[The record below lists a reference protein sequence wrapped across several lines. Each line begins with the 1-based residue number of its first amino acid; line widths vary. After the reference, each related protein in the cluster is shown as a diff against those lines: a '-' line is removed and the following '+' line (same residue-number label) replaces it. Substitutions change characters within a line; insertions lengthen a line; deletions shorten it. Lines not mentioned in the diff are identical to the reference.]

1 MASDISLKQPRFG
14 SFNAFQ
20 RMASMT
26 GMSEEERLELTRGI
40 LNMLDDW
47 GIEAKDQLVLLGIS
61 GVPSREVNRMRDSR
75 PLPDEP
81 EVMQRVEHLI
91 CIADALRTTYPF
103 SRRMG
108 RLWMHKP
115 NRKFRQRSPVS
126 TMVEDGMVGIISVR
140 SYLDCSFS
148 WDISGSKA

>member
-1 MASDISLKQPRFG
+1 MA
-14 SFNAFQ
+14 
-20 RMASMT
+20 T
-26 GMSEEERLELTRGI
+26 MSEAERQELTRGI

-47 GIEAKDQLVLLGIS
+47 EVDAKDQLTLLGLKD
-61 GVPSREVNRMRDSR
+61 VPAREVKRLRENR

-91 CIADALRTTYPF
+91 SIADALRTTYPF

-108 RLWMHKP
+108 KLWMHKP
-115 NRKFRQRSPVS
+115 NRKFRQRTPIAM
-126 TMVEDGMVGIISVR
+126 MVEDGIVGIISVR

-148 WDISGSKA
+148 WDMSGSKA

>member
-1 MASDISLKQPRFG
+1 VA
-14 SFNAFQ
+14 
-20 RMASMT
+20 T
-26 GMSEEERLELTRGI
+26 MSETDRLELTRGI

-47 GIEAKDQLVLLGIS
+47 EVDAKDQLTLLGLKD
-61 GVPSREVNRMRDSR
+61 VPAREVKRLRDSR

-91 CIADALRTTYPF
+91 SIADALRTTYPF

-108 RLWMHKP
+108 KLWMHKP
-115 NRKFRQRSPVS
+115 NRKFRQRTPIAM
-126 TMVEDGMVGIISVR
+126 MVEDGIVGIISVR

-148 WDISGSKA
+148 WDMSGSKA

>member
-1 MASDISLKQPRFG
+1 MAS
-14 SFNAFQ
+14 
-20 RMASMT
+20 
-26 GMSEEERLELTRGI
+26 MSEEERLELTRGI

-47 GIEAKDQLVLLGIS
+47 EIEAKDQLVLLGLKD
-61 GVPSREVNRMRDSR
+61 VPSREVKRLGSNRS
-75 PLPDEP
+75 LPDEP

-103 SRRMG
+103 SQRMG

-115 NRKFRQRSPVS
+115 NRKFRQRSPVT

-148 WDISGSKA
+148 WDLTGSKA